1 MAALVRD
8 RDCTFACII
17 NGKNY
22 PNLKPAKIFRGWCGF
37 LVWFF
42 VYLVGYLVWF
52 FFFCFVFYFA
62 RVYGSDSVLY
72 FVTEATDNCDL
83 PERF

>member
-42 VYLVGYLVWF
+42 VYLVG
-52 FFFCFVFYFA
+52 
-62 RVYGSDSVLY
+62 
-72 FVTEATDNCDL
+72 
-83 PERF
+83 

>member
-1 MAALVRD
+1 MAALVRE

-42 VYLVGYLVWF
+42 VYLVGYLVWGF
-52 FFFCFVFYFA
+52 FF
-62 RVYGSDSVLY
+62 VLFSILLESMDQTLY
-72 FVTEATDNCDL
+72 CTL
-83 PERF
+83 